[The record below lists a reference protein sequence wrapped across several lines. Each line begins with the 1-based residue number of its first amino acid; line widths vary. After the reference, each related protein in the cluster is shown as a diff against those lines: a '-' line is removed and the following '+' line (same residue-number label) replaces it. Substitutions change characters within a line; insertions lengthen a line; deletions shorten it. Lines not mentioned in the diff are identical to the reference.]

1 MLYRKP
7 VTAALLSCL
16 MPGLGQVYNGEV
28 PKALFLW
35 VIGGTLWFFL
45 PWYMPTPRWI
55 VFGVLWAL
63 ALWDSVRAVTR
74 INQDIEHYIKT
85 LSDSS
90 SGAKQKAPIPTIR
103 SKESS
108 RERL

>member
-1 MLYRKP
+1 MLYRNA

-28 PKALFLW
+28 PKALCLW

-55 VFGVLWAL
+55 MIGVLWAL
-63 ALWDSVRAVTR
+63 ALWDTVRAVSR
-74 INQDIEHYIKT
+74 INQDIEHYIQTVSRSQEKT
-85 LSDSS
+85 EPS
-90 SGAKQKAPIPTIR
+90 APIPTIR
-103 SKESS
+103 S
-108 RERL
+108 REK